1 MPIVTT
7 NQPTSTLATVLGR
20 VVDLFQ
26 AAADATPIQ
35 VGKQYLESFGV
46 GSAPRVL
53 FVPEVV
59 GQMGDPLE
67 LGEEASTTHGCD
79 VYLRAIESADDI
91 ERLAATYDLH
101 NRVVSALK
109 RAGGGRLKFRNYDVQ
124 NQSTYAADLVF
135 SFTYER
141 GHTKDAAIYGVTRVA
156 TDTSASG
163 VANPPPGI
171 PAVTVDYTL
180 TTTPS

>member
-20 VVDLFQ
+20 VYDLFQ
-26 AAADATPIQ
+26 EAADATPIM
-35 VGKQYLESFGV
+35 VGKQYLEDFGV
-46 GSAPRVL
+46 GAAPRVL

-67 LGEEASTTHGCD
+67 LGEEASTMHGCD
-79 VYLRAIESADDI
+79 VYVRAVEVADDI
-91 ERLAATYDLH
+91 DRLAATYALH

-109 RAGGGRLKFRNYDVQ
+109 RAGGGRLKFKNYDVQ
-124 NQSTYAADLVF
+124 NQSTYGADLVF

-141 GHTKDAAIYGVTRVA
+141 GHTKDAAIYGVARVA
-156 TDTSASG
+156 PNTAPSG